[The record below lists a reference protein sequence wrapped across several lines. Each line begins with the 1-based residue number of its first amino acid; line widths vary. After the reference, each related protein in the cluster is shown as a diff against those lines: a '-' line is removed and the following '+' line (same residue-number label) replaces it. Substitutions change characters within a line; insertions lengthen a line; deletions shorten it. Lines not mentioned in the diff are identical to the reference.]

1 MQQSQLVHHPQQAAA
16 ETDCIF
22 PFLHVEH
29 LGARFATSCRSQLYP
44 LSCAATSWCTICNIK
59 LQKLIASSFLCS
71 KSLHHL
77 QAARSWLHLH
87 LLVQQLGAPF
97 CNKLQKLM
105 IASYFLCS
113 LLGAPFLTSCRR
125 LQIVEKSPNY
135 SLFHVV
141 LQSAQKHWC
150 GPWPVPKLHRLKNW
164 CASALIPSFMKSLVC

>member
-1 MQQSQLVHHPQQAAA
+1 MQQSQLVHHPQQASA
-16 ETDCIF
+16 EADCIF

-29 LGARFATSCRSQLYP
+29 HGAPFATSCRSQLYP

-77 QAARSWLHLH
+77 QEAPRSGWHLH
-87 LLVQQLGAPF
+87 LLVQQLGAPL

-105 IASYFLCS
+105 IASSFLCS
-113 LLGAPFLTSCRR
+113 LLGAPFPTSCRR

-141 LQSAQKHWC
+141 LQSAQKH
-150 GPWPVPKLHRLKNW
+150 
-164 CASALIPSFMKSLVC
+164 

>member
-16 ETDCIF
+16 EADCIF

-29 LGARFATSCRSQLYP
+29 LGAPFATSCRSQLYP

-77 QAARSWLHLH
+77 QEAARKLIASSFTCAATWCSTLQQAAEAHDCTF
-87 LLVQQLGAPF
+87 LLVQQLGAPL

-105 IASYFLCS
+105 IAPSFLCS
-113 LLGAPFLTSCRR
+113 NLVLHFATSCR
-125 LQIVEKSPNY
+125 S
-135 SLFHVV
+135 S
-141 LQSAQKHWC
+141 
-150 GPWPVPKLHRLKNW
+150 
-164 CASALIPSFMKSLVC
+164 